1 VPSPSRLAPAA
12 ALALAAAAL
21 PARAGSDP
29 AALAAA
35 FCAAVRAGDETAA
48 EALMTPE
55 LRAGVLRLRAA
66 DAAFRAIYPG
76 EKPPLGDGLM
86 LTGYVDYPESCTA
99 EEADT
104 AGAVLVYA
112 PAGAPAD
119 VWRDR
124 LVFAPGPDGG
134 LLIAEILYAPDGA
147 ARFSDW
153 LRESVVLR

>member
-1 VPSPSRLAPAA
+1 VPPLGRIALTA
-12 ALALAAAAL
+12 ALALPAAAL

-35 FCAAVRAGDETAA
+35 FCVTVRAGDETAA

-55 LRAGVLRLRAA
+55 LRAGIVRLRAA

-76 EKPPLGDGLM
+76 DKPPLGDGLR
-86 LTGYVDYPESCTA
+86 LTGYVDYPESCAA
-99 EEADT
+99 EEAGP

-124 LVFAPGPDGG
+124 LVFAPGPDGTPR
-134 LLIAEILYAPDGA
+134 IADILYAPDQT

-153 LRESVVLR
+153 LGASVVLY